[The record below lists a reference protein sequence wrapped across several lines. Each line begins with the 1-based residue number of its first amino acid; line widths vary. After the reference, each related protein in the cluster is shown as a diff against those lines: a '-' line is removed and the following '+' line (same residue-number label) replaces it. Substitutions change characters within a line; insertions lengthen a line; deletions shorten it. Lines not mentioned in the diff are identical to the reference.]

1 MIRSIRP
8 AVPVVCRV
16 HASPLS
22 FPQGPRM
29 LRPAVLAAARTQG
42 FTLIEVLV
50 VVVILGILAA
60 VVVPRFF
67 DKPGQARQVAAKA
80 DVQALVT
87 ALNLYRLDNFAYPST
102 EQGLQAL
109 VTKPGGAPEARN
121 WKSGGYVDRL
131 PKDPWGRDYAY
142 LSPGQRGEI
151 DVYSLGLDGQPG
163 GEGENADAGNWGE

>member
-1 MIRSIRP
+1 MIRSVHP
-8 AVPVVCRV
+8 AVHDVRAERDPLATGRWPGAAGSRWSSVVVR
-16 HASPLS
+16 A
-22 FPQGPRM
+22 G
-29 LRPAVLAAARTQG
+29 G

-67 DKPGQARQVAAKA
+67 DKPGEARQARAKA

-87 ALNLYRLDNFAYPST
+87 ALNLYRLDNFVYPST
-102 EQGLQAL
+102 EQGLQSL
-109 VTKPGGAPEARN
+109 VQKPSGEPQARN
-121 WKSGGYVDRL
+121 WKAGGYVDRL
-131 PKDPWGRDYAY
+131 PKDPWQRDYVF

-163 GEGENADAGNWGE
+163 GEGENADVGNWGE

>member
-1 MIRSIRP
+1 MRRCARRAAP
-8 AVPVVCRV
+8 GVRARAAVP
-16 HASPLS
+16 AA
-22 FPQGPRM
+22 PR
-29 LRPAVLAAARTQG
+29 G

-67 DKPGQARQVAAKA
+67 DKPGEARQARAKV

-109 VTKPGGAPEARN
+109 VQKPGGSPEPRS
-121 WKSGGYVDRL
+121 WKQGGYVDRL
-131 PKDPWGRDYAY
+131 AAGPLGSRLRVPESGPARRDRRVLARPRRPARRRGRRRGR
-142 LSPGQRGEI
+142 GQLGRVRLPE
-151 DVYSLGLDGQPG
+151 SLR
-163 GEGENADAGNWGE
+163 

>member
-1 MIRSIRP
+1 MIVRVRP
-8 AVPVVCRV
+8 AVQR
-16 HASPLS
+16 LDG
-22 FPQGPRM
+22 FGPARA
-29 LRPAVLAAARTQG
+29 RAAGAEQRG

-67 DKPGQARQVAAKA
+67 DKPGEARQARAKV

-102 EQGLQAL
+102 EQGLEAL
-109 VTKPGGAPEARN
+109 VQKPGGSPEARN
-121 WKSGGYVDRL
+121 WKQGGYLDRL
-131 PKDPWGRDYAY
+131 PADPWGRPYVY

-163 GEGENADAGNWGE
+163 GENEDADVGNWGD